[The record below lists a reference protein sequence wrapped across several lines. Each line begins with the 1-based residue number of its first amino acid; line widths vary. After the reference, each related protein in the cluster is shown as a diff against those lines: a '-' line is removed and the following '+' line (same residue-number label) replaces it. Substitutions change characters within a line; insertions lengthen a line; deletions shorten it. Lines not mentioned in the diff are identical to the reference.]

1 MDSRKLLPVVGI
13 VIWSAVALTAAPRAL
28 SHRHSV
34 GTFVHHGEPIESCS
48 DLNISFDSNRRS
60 IVQSEERS
68 ISKAEAPTL
77 HIQAESNGGLQVEG
91 WDNNDYAVTLCK
103 AADPDNDAE
112 RVLSQIHLT
121 FQNGELGVSGPSS
134 HHRWSA
140 HILVKAPTG
149 TSMNLRV
156 NNGPMGLYNIDG
168 NIKAHAQNGPITVLR
183 CSGDVDLS
191 TQNGPVTLQG
201 NSGKLRVDAQN
212 GPLTIS
218 LNGTNWNGSGI
229 EAHANNGPLTVEIPS
244 GYQSGVLVESEGHS
258 PFQCH
263 SSVCSEGRK
272 NWDDDL
278 KSIEF
283 GSGPTVVHLS
293 TVNGPVSVH

>member
-1 MDSRKLLPVVGI
+1 MSSRKLLPVVGI

-28 SHRHSV
+28 SHRHPTSV
-34 GTFVHHGEPIESCS
+34 TVQHGDPIASCS
-48 DLNISFDSNRRS
+48 DLNVSFDSGRRA
-60 IVQSEERS
+60 IVQSEERT
-68 ISKAEAPTL
+68 ITKAEAPTL
-77 HIQAESNGGLQVEG
+77 RIQAESNGGLQVEG

-103 AADPDNDAE
+103 AADPDGDASN
-112 RVLSQIHLT
+112 VLSQIHLT
-121 FQNGELGVSGPSS
+121 FHNGELGVSGPSS
-134 HHRWSA
+134 HERWSA
-140 HILVKAPTG
+140 HILVKAPKG
-149 TSMNLRV
+149 SSLDLQV
-156 NNGPMGLYNIDG
+156 KNGPMGLYNVDG
-168 NIKAHAQNGPITVLR
+168 NIKARAQNGPLAVMG

-191 TQNGPVTLQG
+191 TQNGPVTLEG
-201 NSGKLRVDAQN
+201 NSGKIRVDAQN

-218 LNGTNWNGSGI
+218 LSGKNWNGSGV
-229 EAHANNGPLTVEIPS
+229 EAHANNGPLTLEIPS

-272 NWDDDL
+272 TWEDDR

-293 TVNGPVSVH
+293 TVNGPISVH